1 MPDRSRSWAGSR
13 QRFLCLLAL
22 ALNIFVSGYPAT
34 LSSQPVTPVLVGAG
48 DIARCGDREAE
59 ATAKLLDGIAGTVFT
74 VGDNAYPKGR
84 ERLITAGV
92 TIRRGAGTV
101 IVLGRRRETMIT
113 KLLKL
118 RLTTIT
124 SAILRGPPDAVTT
137 VTT

>member
-34 LSSQPVTPVLVGAG
+34 LSSQPATPVLVGAG

-84 ERLITAGV
+84 EVDYSRCF
-92 TIRRGAGTV
+92 RRGAGTV
-101 IVLGRRRETMIT
+101 IVLGRRRETMTT
-113 KLLKL
+113 KLLKR
-118 RLTTIT
+118 RLTII
-124 SAILRGPPDAVTT
+124 ILATMQVLPGAVTT
-137 VTT
+137 VTI